1 VPGLRVTGHLSH
13 YGTAPLLELFYIEIT
28 DRINIQREIVMSLY
42 AAPVAKLIEEFE
54 KLPGIGHK
62 TAQRLAFHVLNL
74 PQEKTDSLANAI
86 KEAKAKIKYCSIC
99 SNLTDTDP
107 CGICRS
113 ASRDSSVICV
123 VEDPRDV
130 VAMEKIREF
139 KGLYHVLHG
148 AISPMEG
155 IGPEDIKIKELLAR
169 LKDGN
174 VKEVILATNPN
185 IEGEAT
191 AMYISKLLKPL
202 GIKVTRI
209 AHGIPVGGDLGYA
222 DEVTLAKALE
232 GRREI

>member
-1 VPGLRVTGHLSH
+1 
-13 YGTAPLLELFYIEIT
+13 
-28 DRINIQREIVMSLY
+28 MSFY
-42 AAPVAKLIEEFE
+42 AAPVARLVEEFE

-62 TAQRLAFHVLNL
+62 TAQRLAFHVLNQS
-74 PQEKTDSLANAI
+74 QEKAESLANAI
-86 KEAKAKIKYCSIC
+86 REAKLKTRYCSIC
-99 SNLTDTDP
+99 SNLTDVDP
-107 CGICRS
+107 CVICSGATREHN
-113 ASRDSSVICV
+113 VICV

-130 VAMEKIREF
+130 VAMERTREF
-139 KGLYHVLHG
+139 KGHYHVLHG

-169 LKDGN
+169 IRDGEI
-174 VKEVILATNPN
+174 KEVILATNPN

-209 AHGIPVGGDLGYA
+209 AHGIPVGGDLEYA

-232 GRREI
+232 GRREL